1 MSKILWVEDE
11 KASFNAFSF
20 MLERQYQITR
30 AVDYTDAMLKVR
42 EANFDLIVVDIIIP
56 SGYKNITLKE
66 LLKQTEKYFG
76 VNFIKEVRKENKK
89 IPMIALTVV
98 RTQSVLNEIK
108 EIDKTIVI
116 VWKYDSDAEK
126 FKFIIDN
133 MLANKSKK

>member
-42 EANFDLIVVDIIIP
+42 AAHFDLIVVDIIIP
-56 SGYKNITLKE
+56 SGYKNITLEE
-66 LLKQTEKYFG
+66 LLKQTETYFG

-89 IPMIALTVV
+89 TPMIVLTIV
-98 RTQSVLNEIK
+98 RTQSILNEIK
-108 EIDKTIVI
+108 EIDNTIVI

-126 FKFIIDN
+126 FKSIIDN
-133 MLANKSKK
+133 LLANKSKK